1 MLPLSWF
8 EERRGKTINR
18 VHKSNPQARPSYWV
32 LADEKVIKYHYLLNK
47 DNGYIYGERQS
58 D

>member
-1 MLPLSWF
+1 MKSLEWF
-8 EERRGKTINR
+8 QERKGKTVNR

-32 LADEKVIKYHYLLNK
+32 LKDDAVIEYHYLLNK
-47 DNGYIYGERQS
+47 DNGYIYGERHS

>member
-1 MLPLSWF
+1 MHPLEWF
-8 EERRGKTINR
+8 QERKGKTVNR

-32 LADEKVIKYHYLLNK
+32 LKDDDVIEYHYILQ
-47 DNGYIYGERQS
+47 DNGYIYGERHR